1 MTVRNFYSEQFFC
14 VLVSVRKALLCKLI
28 LSALLLAV
36 LGILPITA
44 KAADVDAVGIWR
56 SPDFTRV
63 VIDVSQRPEY
73 SVFVLEAPH
82 RVVIDI
88 RDSRMNASLRDLDLD
103 GSQVISIR
111 SGSRNETDTRIV
123 LDLSAPVN
131 PSSYSL
137 PPNAEHGERLVV
149 DLYDA
154 NTQAP
159 ALAPGSAAPAPVESQ
174 ASSMPVAAEMPARR
188 NIVVAIDAGHG
199 GNDPGAIAHD
209 GRLREKDVALAISR
223 AVAERI
229 KAMPGFEAVMIRDG
243 DYYVQ
248 LQQRPQLARQNRAD
262 IFLSIHADSYSTS
275 RAEGV
280 TIYALSQ
287 STAEDENIRRVTEKE
302 NSSDL
307 LGGISGDT
315 SLRNFDD
322 DLALTLLDLSMSWS
336 IEQSMAAG
344 SYILNSIGN
353 VAKLRRDVPQQG
365 NLWVLRSPDIPSL
378 LIETGYLS
386 NPAEARKL
394 ASADYQR
401 TLADSIAQ
409 GVMNYF
415 YERPPEGT
423 LLAWQK
429 STNQGPDRQY
439 VVGRGDSLSLIAQ
452 RHNVSL
458 SQLRSANSLRS
469 DTIHIGQALRIPGT
483 GPAVIAAV
491 APPQISEHTIARGET
506 LSGIAARYSISL
518 SRLRE
523 ANHLRN
529 DTIRV
534 GQVLV
539 IPGS

>member
-1 MTVRNFYSEQFFC
+1 MTARNISNEWIDRRLNTARRALRCITVFTSL
-14 VLVSVRKALLCKLI
+14 LVVVFGM
-28 LSALLLAV
+28 LSATV
-36 LGILPITA
+36 M
-44 KAADVDAVGIWR
+44 AADVEAVGIWR
-56 SPDFTRV
+56 SPDYTRV
-63 VIDVSQRPEY
+63 VIDVSNRPEY
-73 SVFVLEAPH
+73 SVFVLEDPH

-88 RDSRMNASLRDLDLD
+88 RHSRMNASLRDLDLD
-103 GSQVISIR
+103 GGPVTSVR
-111 SGSRNETDTRIV
+111 SGSRNQTDTRIV

-159 ALAPGSAAPAPVESQ
+159 ALAPANVASTASESA
-174 ASSMPVAAEMPARR
+174 SMPQPVMVAEPARR

-209 GRLREKDVALAISR
+209 GHLKEKDIALAISR

-229 KAMPGFEAVMIRDG
+229 KAMPGFEAVLIRDG

-287 STAEDENIRRVTEKE
+287 RTAEDENIRRVTEKE

-307 LGGISGDT
+307 LGGMSGDT

-344 SYILNSIGN
+344 SYILNAVGN

-386 NPAEARKL
+386 NPTEARRL

-401 TLADSIAQ
+401 KLADSIVQ

-423 LLAWQK
+423 LVAWQK
-429 STNQGPDRQY
+429 ANNQGPDRQY

-469 DTIHIGQALRIPGT
+469 DTIHIGQTLRIPGA
-483 GPAVIAAV
+483 GPALIAAV
-491 APPQISEHTIARGET
+491 APPQVSEHTIARGET

-539 IPGS
+539 IPAS

>member
-1 MTVRNFYSEQFFC
+1 MTARITSNERIDRLLNSARRALRC
-14 VLVSVRKALLCKLI
+14 KTVLSSLLVI
-28 LSALLLAV
+28 V
-36 LGILPITA
+36 FVILPVEVM
-44 KAADVDAVGIWR
+44 AADVEAVGIWR
-56 SPDFTRV
+56 SPDYTRV
-63 VIDVSQRPEY
+63 VIDVSNRPEY
-73 SVFVLEAPH
+73 SVFVLEDPH

-88 RDSRMNASLRDLDLD
+88 RNSRMNANLRELDLD
-103 GSQVISIR
+103 GGPVTSVR
-111 SGSRNETDTRIV
+111 SGSRNESDTRIV

-137 PPNAEHGERLVV
+137 PPNTEHGERLVV

-159 ALAPGSAAPAPVESQ
+159 ALAPASAAPPVSES
-174 ASSMPVAAEMPARR
+174 ASIPQPVRVEEPARR

-209 GRLREKDVALAISR
+209 GHLKEKDIALAISR

-287 STAEDENIRRVTEKE
+287 RTAEDENIRRVTEKE

-307 LGGISGDT
+307 LGGMSGDT

-344 SYILNSIGN
+344 SYILNAVGN
-353 VAKLRRDVPQQG
+353 VAKLRRNVPQQG

-386 NPAEARKL
+386 NPTEARRL

-401 TLADSIAQ
+401 KLADSIVQ

-423 LLAWQK
+423 FVAWQK
-429 STNQGPDRQY
+429 ANNQGPDRQY

-469 DTIHIGQALRIPGT
+469 DTIHIGQTLRIPGA
-483 GPAVIAAV
+483 GPSLITV
-491 APPQISEHTIARGET
+491 APPQVSEHTIARGET

-539 IPGS
+539 IPAS